1 MGQKSVWKTMSN
13 TNRYLIYD
21 VFLAYFAMG
30 IYLILIGSALP
41 SIKEEYHIS
50 YQIGGFMMSVQ
61 QIGYLVIGIFTS
73 LIARRVGAKPAYLFF
88 GILAFVGLAII
99 MITDQPY
106 LLLFAML
113 LTGLCKGSTSNF
125 GNQMVSTLSG
135 NDSSLLNLA
144 QAFFA
149 VGACA
154 APVIAM
160 VCGASW
166 RMAFGITI
174 AVGIVSFAHGLRVQI
189 GEEAYVQKAEDEKID
204 FGFFKYK
211 IFWICCLLLLC
222 YLAFEASVMGW
233 LVTFLVDSDIA
244 NETIAQLLATGLWVA
259 VLAGRLLSTWLATKF
274 RPDQMIPVMTIGIA
288 VSFTLLMFSHS
299 LVWIAIAVVGVGL
312 FMAGMYGT
320 TLGGSDNL
328 IARYPMCMG
337 MFTVIPGIGTAVTQ
351 SAIGM
356 IADRIGIR
364 GGMYVL
370 YVLIVILFAA
380 TALFV
385 GEKKGKSAQ
394 RP

>member
-1 MGQKSVWKTMSN
+1 MGQKSELKKMSGAH
-13 TNRYLIYD
+13 RYLVYD

-61 QIGYLVIGIFTS
+61 QIGYLMMGIFVS
-73 LIARRVGAKPAYLFF
+73 LIARRIGAKITYLFF
-88 GILAFVGLAII
+88 GILAFVGLAL
-99 MITDQPY
+99 MMLTGNPY
-106 LLLFAML
+106 ILLFAML
-113 LTGLCKGSTSNF
+113 LTGLCKGSTANF
-125 GNQMVSTLSG
+125 GNQMVSTLSN

-160 VCGASW
+160 ICGASW
-166 RMAFGITI
+166 RLSFGITI
-174 AVGIVSFAHGLRVQI
+174 AIGIVSFIHGLRVKI
-189 GEEAYVQKAEDEKID
+189 GPEAFLQEQTAGKID
-204 FGFFKYK
+204 FGFFQTR

-244 NETIAQLLATGLWVA
+244 DETTAQLLATGLWVA
-259 VLAGRLLSTWLATKF
+259 VLVGRLLSTWLATKF
-274 RPDQMIPVMTIGIA
+274 RPYQMIAVMTLGVA
-288 VSFTLLMFSHS
+288 ACFTLLMFSHS
-299 LVWIAIAVVGVGL
+299 LVWIAIAVIGVGL

-320 TLGGSDNL
+320 ALGGSDNL
-328 IARYPMCMG
+328 IGRYPMCMG
-337 MFTVIPGIGTAVTQ
+337 MFIVIPGIGAAVTQ
-351 SAIGM
+351 SVIGM

-364 GGMYVL
+364 SGMYFL
-370 YVLIVILFAA
+370 YALIAILFAA
-380 TALFV
+380 TVLFTKHQ
-385 GEKKGKSAQ
+385 KKLT
-394 RP
+394 R

>member
-1 MGQKSVWKTMSN
+1 MGQKSAWKTMSN
-13 TNRYLIYD
+13 TQRYLMYD

-61 QIGYLVIGIFTS
+61 QIGYLVIGIFIS
-73 LIARRVGAKPAYLFF
+73 LIARRFGAKPTYLFF
-88 GILAFVGLAII
+88 GILAFVGLAI
-99 MITDQPY
+99 MMATGNPY

-113 LTGLCKGSTSNF
+113 LTGLCKGSTANF
-125 GNQMVSTLSG
+125 GNQMVSTLSN

-174 AVGIVSFAHGLRVQI
+174 AIGIVSFVHGLRVEI
-189 GEEAYVQKAEDEKID
+189 GEEAYPQKAGDGTID
-204 FGFFKYK
+204 LGFFKYK

-233 LVTFLVDSDIA
+233 LVTFLVDSAIA
-244 NETIAQLLATGLWVA
+244 NETTAQLLATGLWVA
-259 VLAGRLLSTWLATKF
+259 VLAGRLLSAWLATKF
-274 RPDQMIPVMTIGIA
+274 RPYQMITVMTIGITIC
-288 VSFTLLMFSHS
+288 FTLMMFSHTI
-299 LVWIAIAVVGVGL
+299 LWMTIAVIGVGL

-320 TLGGSDNL
+320 ALGGSDDL
-328 IARYPMCMG
+328 IGRYPMCMG
-337 MFTVIPGIGTAVTQ
+337 MFIVIPGIGAAVTQ

-370 YVLIVILFAA
+370 YVLIVILFVA
-380 TALFV
+380 TALFA
-385 GEKKGKSAQ
+385 GERKKKE
-394 RP
+394 

>member
-1 MGQKSVWKTMSN
+1 MGQKSAWKTMSS
-13 TNRYLIYD
+13 THRYLIYD

-61 QIGYLVIGIFTS
+61 QIGYLVIGIFIS
-73 LIARRVGAKPAYLFF
+73 LIARRFGAKPTYLFF
-88 GILAFVGLAII
+88 GILAFIGLAI
-99 MITDQPY
+99 MMATGNPY

-113 LTGLCKGSTSNF
+113 LTGLCKGSTANF
-125 GNQMVSTLSG
+125 GNQMVSTLSN

-174 AVGIVSFAHGLRVQI
+174 AIGIVSFVHGLRVEI
-189 GEEAYVQKAEDEKID
+189 GEEAYPQKAGDGKID

-244 NETIAQLLATGLWVA
+244 NETTAQLLATGLWVA

-274 RPDQMIPVMTIGIA
+274 QPYQMIAVMTIG
-288 VSFTLLMFSHS
+288 VTVCFTLMMFSHTV
-299 LVWIAIAVVGVGL
+299 LWMAVAVVGVGL

-320 TLGGSDNL
+320 ALGGSDNL
-328 IARYPMCMG
+328 IAQYPMCMG
-337 MFTVIPGIGTAVTQ
+337 MFIVIPGIGAAVTQ

-370 YVLIVILFAA
+370 YVLIVVLFVA
-380 TALFV
+380 TALFA
-385 GEKKGKSAQ
+385 GEGKK
-394 RP
+394 